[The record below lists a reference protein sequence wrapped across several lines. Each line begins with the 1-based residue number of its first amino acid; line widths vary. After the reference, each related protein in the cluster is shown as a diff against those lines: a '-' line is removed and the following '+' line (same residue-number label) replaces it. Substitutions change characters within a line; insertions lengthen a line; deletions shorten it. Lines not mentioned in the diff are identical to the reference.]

1 MSSRLDKKAPAQTR
15 LGGAVR
21 VPTASPCCLVFST
34 TLCRLELIYD
44 VFGVGLPHQ
53 SMGSQRPAGAG
64 SGGAAAQEVRSAH
77 APVRA
82 AAGVGPEGPVPG
94 GARSRGRSVR
104 AARLGSCTAAIKHL
118 FLRGSW

>member
-1 MSSRLDKKAPAQTR
+1 
-15 LGGAVR
+15 
-21 VPTASPCCLVFST
+21 
-34 TLCRLELIYD
+34 
-44 VFGVGLPHQ
+44 
-53 SMGSQRPAGAG
+53 MGSQRPAGAG

-104 AARLGSCTAAIKHL
+104 AARLGSCTAAIKYFSEEVGKVDVAHVFHVNREL
-118 FLRGSW
+118 SFLAQDHRAGV